1 MINFITFLFLKGGFK
16 MIIVQA
22 KAIPKDET
30 SKNKIIEAAANLIEK
45 SKLENGNINYNL
57 YSNVQEDTLL
67 FVEQWENLDILKAH
81 LQTEHFNQFGADID
95 GLLKEDLD
103 INGFQQ
109 KMLNFNMLLQI
120 QKTKSILISL

>member
-1 MINFITFLFLKGGFK
+1 

-57 YSNVQEDTLL
+57 YSNVQKIPY
-67 FVEQWENLDILKAH
+67 F
-81 LQTEHFNQFGADID
+81 
-95 GLLKEDLD
+95 
-103 INGFQQ
+103 
-109 KMLNFNMLLQI
+109 
-120 QKTKSILISL
+120 S

>member
-1 MINFITFLFLKGGFK
+1 

-30 SKNKIIEAAANLIEK
+30 SK
-45 SKLENGNINYNL
+45 NGNINYNL

-103 INGFQQ
+103 INVFSAENVE
-109 KMLNFNMLLQI
+109 L
-120 QKTKSILISL
+120 

>member
-1 MINFITFLFLKGGFK
+1 

-22 KAIPKDET
+22 KAIPKEEK
-30 SKNKIIEAAANLIEK
+30 SKNKIIEADANLIEK

-67 FVEQWENLDILKAH
+67 FVEQWENLDILKDK
-81 LQTEHFNQFGADID
+81 LKTEHFNKFGEDID

-103 INGFQQ
+103 INVFSAENVE
-109 KMLNFNMLLQI
+109 L
-120 QKTKSILISL
+120 

>member
-1 MINFITFLFLKGGFK
+1 

-57 YSNVQEDTLL
+57 YSNVPGRYLTFRRTMGKSGHIESSPS
-67 FVEQWENLDILKAH
+67 NRA
-81 LQTEHFNQFGADID
+81 
-95 GLLKEDLD
+95 
-103 INGFQQ
+103 FQ
-109 KMLNFNMLLQI
+109 
-120 QKTKSILISL
+120 SV

>member
-1 MINFITFLFLKGGFK
+1 MINFITFLFLKGDFK

-57 YSNVQEDTLL
+57 YSDVQEDTLL

-103 INGFQQ
+103 INVFSAENVE
-109 KMLNFNMLLQI
+109 L
-120 QKTKSILISL
+120 

>member
-1 MINFITFLFLKGGFK
+1 

-81 LQTEHFNQFGADID
+81 LQTEHNPFV
-95 GLLKEDLD
+95 
-103 INGFQQ
+103 
-109 KMLNFNMLLQI
+109 
-120 QKTKSILISL
+120 ILIFDIPQPHSTLGIKTSSAPLK

>member
-22 KAIPKDET
+22 KAIPKDKT

-81 LQTEHFNQFGADID
+81 LQTEHFNQFGADIH

-103 INGFQQ
+103 INVFSAENVE
-109 KMLNFNMLLQI
+109 L
-120 QKTKSILISL
+120 

>member
-1 MINFITFLFLKGGFK
+1 

-57 YSNVQEDTLL
+57 YSNVQEDT
-67 FVEQWENLDILKAH
+67 FRRTMGKSGHIESSPSNRA
-81 LQTEHFNQFGADID
+81 
-95 GLLKEDLD
+95 
-103 INGFQQ
+103 FQ
-109 KMLNFNMLLQI
+109 
-120 QKTKSILISL
+120 SV

>member
-1 MINFITFLFLKGGFK
+1 

-45 SKLENGNINYNL
+45 SKLENINYNL
-57 YSNVQEDTLL
+57 HSNVQEDTLL

-103 INGFQQ
+103 INVFSAENVE
-109 KMLNFNMLLQI
+109 L
-120 QKTKSILISL
+120 

>member
-1 MINFITFLFLKGGFK
+1 

-22 KAIPKDET
+22 KAIPKDKT

-45 SKLENGNINYNL
+45 SKSEKGNINYNL

-81 LQTEHFNQFGADID
+81 LQTKHFNQFGADID

-103 INGFQQ
+103 INVFSAENVE
-109 KMLNFNMLLQI
+109 L
-120 QKTKSILISL
+120 